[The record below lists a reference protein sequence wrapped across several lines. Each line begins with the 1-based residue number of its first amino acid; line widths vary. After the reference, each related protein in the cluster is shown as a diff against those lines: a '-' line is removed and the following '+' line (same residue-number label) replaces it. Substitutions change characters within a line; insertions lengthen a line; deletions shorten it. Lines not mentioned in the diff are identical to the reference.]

1 MFSDDILT
9 MLRHHTSLTA
19 VFIMFFHDRFL
30 QYVRITA
37 DRTATARYVAF
48 LRVLEFYSATSGYT
62 ALDILPYRINAFRI
76 ADDVKKCFIYQL
88 LE

>member
-30 QYVRITA
+30 QYGRITA

-48 LRVLEFYSATSGYT
+48 LRVLEFYSEYT
-62 ALDILPYRINAFRI
+62 YAHLVIQRSISFLT
-76 ADDVKKCFIYQL
+76 V
-88 LE
+88 